1 MRRGEVW
8 RAKLPPPYE
17 SRPVLLLH
25 RDPAYAILTTIIVAE
40 ITRTIRLIPSC
51 VLLTKADGMP
61 YRCEVNLD
69 NIFVVPKDVLSTYV
83 TALRLHK
90 MQAVDDAIRFALAL

>member
-1 MRRGEVW
+1 
-8 RAKLPPPYE
+8 
-17 SRPVLLLH
+17 
-25 RDPAYAILTTIIVAE
+25 
-40 ITRTIRLIPSC
+40 
-51 VLLTKADGMP
+51 MP

-69 NIFVVPKDVLSTYV
+69 NIFVVPKDVLSAYV